1 MTSTAVLVEDVHVRF
16 GDVHALAGVDLDVP
30 SGTTL
35 GVLGH
40 NGAGKTTLI
49 RVLATL
55 IKPGSG
61 RVAVDGLD
69 VVADATRLPFRAS
82 SFNAVICT
90 ETLEHLPDDRG
101 AMREIARVLR
111 DDGTM
116 LGAVPSHFTEIPFF
130 RLSAGYRNA
139 PGGHVRIYAPH
150 VLIARLSNCGLRVT
164 SFQYVHF
171 IDSLIWLRYCLS
183 DAIRRERPRSDFE
196 AAVMLAVAQ
205 QRPTPAWRTA
215 IRRGI
220 ARSPFIALVDRAGAY
235 LWPKSFTFVAR
246 KRSR

>member
-1 MTSTAVLVEDVHVRF
+1 MRAPKAPMLVALIAASTVVTLAPARARAVVVVEGPSFNPSPAGFLGAWNGVSGVAIAQNWIISARHV
-16 GDVHALAGVDLDVP
+16 GGGP
-30 SGTTL
+30 GTTFSL
-35 GVLGH
+35 DGH
-40 NGAGKTTLI
+40 DYT
-49 RVLATL
+49 
-55 IKPGSG
+55 
-61 RVAVDGLD
+61 
-69 VVADATRLPFRAS
+69 ADL
-82 SFNAVICT
+82 VI
-90 ETLEHLPDDRG
+90 
-101 AMREIARVLR
+101 
-111 DDGTM
+111 
-116 LGAVPSHFTEIPFF
+116 
-130 RLSAGYRNA
+130 
-139 PGGHVRIYAPH
+139 GHPTQD